1 MLAALFTSLFV
12 QGLLLGL
19 AALALLAAAP
29 GLQKR
34 YGPQWLCRLWVVL
47 AVLLL
52 VPVHFLLPK
61 APALVSV
68 RTEPLYSVNA
78 APAQGTTEEPPAGT
92 TYAVTNE
99 ASGVTRHYIASYQ
112 TEQAA
117 LPVYSGPP
125 ALMYCLPCGHL
136 GCWRRQS
143 GSLAGMQC
151 GGCACA
157 ARHSSPPKAGVTL
170 CRRGKARVCLPRRWC
185 TARWWQA
192 SCARCCWFR
201 PGRLRTAPRIC
212 WRMS

>member
-47 AVLLL
+47 AVLFL

-112 TEQAA
+112 TEQAGPAGLQRAASLDVLSA
-117 LPVYSGPP
+117 LWAFG
-125 ALMYCLPCGHL
+125 M
-136 GCWRRQS
+136 
-143 GSLAGMQC
+143 LAAAIWQF
-151 GGCACA
+151 GGYA
-157 ARHSSPPKAGVTL
+157 V
-170 CRRGKARVCLPRRWC
+170 W
-185 TARWWQA
+185 
-192 SCARCCWFR
+192 
-201 PGRLRTAPRIC
+201 RLRVHRTAQQPAQSCSTLR
-212 WRMS
+212 